1 MTDQTINIL
10 CSCGSNKFKVP
21 SNPKASDTISCAKC
35 RAQEKYGILQKEIS
49 SKVKKQVEADLKKML
64 RKAGFK

>member
-35 RAQEKYGILQKEIS
+35 EAQEKYGIMQKEIS